1 VVWPV
6 VDYDIAD
13 RGVEMT
19 VADDEAPAA
28 AAAAAA
34 ALGAAGKRVVAA
46 AAAVATWFYSAN
58 LSVLNASE

>member
-19 VADDEAPAA
+19 VAAAVDE
-28 AAAAAA
+28 
-34 ALGAAGKRVVAA
+34 ALGAADKRVVVAVAA
-46 AAAVATWFYSAN
+46 ATTTWFYSAN